1 MRAIFANMF
10 QVGKTLISE
19 EVLEEE
25 FVCNLSACRGACCV
39 EGDGGAP
46 LDEEEV
52 AKVEQNLDA
61 IKPFLR
67 KEGVEVIEKQGFW
80 YTDEDNEK
88 LTSLVD
94 HKECVFVTYDAQG
107 ITKCGMEEA
116 YLEGKTDFKKPISCH
131 LYPIRL
137 KQYQNFVAV
146 NYHRWQI
153 CEAAC
158 FHGKELNVAV
168 YKFLK
173 EPLIRKFGEDWYNE
187 LALVAENW
195 KA

>member
-1 MRAIFANMF
+1 MF
-10 QVGKTLISE
+10 QIGKALISK

-46 LDEEEV
+46 LENEEV
-52 AKVEQNLDA
+52 EIIEKQLDS
-61 IKPFLR
+61 IKPYLR
-67 KEGVEVIEKQGFW
+67 KEGLDVIEKEGFW
-80 YTDEDNEK
+80 YVDDDEEK
-88 LTSLVD
+88 LTSLIED
-94 HKECVFVTYDAQG
+94 RECVFVTYDERG
-107 ITKCGMEEA
+107 ITKCGIEQA
-116 YLEGKTDFKKPISCH
+116 HIDGKTEFKKPISCH

-137 KQYQNFVAV
+137 QQYQNFVAV

-158 FHGKELNVAV
+158 FNGKELNVEV

-173 EPLIRKFGEDWYNE
+173 EPLIRKFGEEWYKE
-187 LALVAENW
+187 LAQTAENW
-195 KA
+195 ADQKA